1 MYKVVYTKGTNTAYF
16 KWFDSFNDAATFS
29 LEQKFIIEIKYYDTK
44 TPDFQN

>member
-16 KWFDSFNDAATFS
+16 EWFETFNEAATFS

-44 TPDFQN
+44 TTNLQD